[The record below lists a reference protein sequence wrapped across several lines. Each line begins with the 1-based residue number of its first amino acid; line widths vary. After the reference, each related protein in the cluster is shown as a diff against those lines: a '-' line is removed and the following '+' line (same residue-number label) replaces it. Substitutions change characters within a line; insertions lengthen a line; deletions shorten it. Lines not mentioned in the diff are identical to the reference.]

1 MPSTMNKLE
10 QIKTLNRIRKFS
22 RILDASIGLPFTKF
36 KIGLDPILGLV
47 PGLGDVVTTA
57 FSAYIIVMAARFGL
71 PWRTIRQMLLNV
83 GLEFVVGEIP
93 IIGDIF
99 DAFYKS
105 NIRNLSLLEQHLQQ
119 VEPELEAI
127 DTEHLSSAKTLT
139 ETGEPLFNL

>member
-1 MPSTMNKLE
+1 MNKLE

-71 PWRTIRQMLLNV
+71 PWRILRQMMLNV
-83 GLEFVVGEIP
+83 GLEFVVGGVP
-93 IIGDIF
+93 IVGDIF

-105 NIRNLSLLEQHLQQ
+105 NLRNLGLLEQHLQQ
-119 VEPELEAI
+119 IEPELESLDA
-127 DTEHLSSAKTLT
+127 EGLSSADALT
-139 ETGEPLFNL
+139 AKDEPLFNL